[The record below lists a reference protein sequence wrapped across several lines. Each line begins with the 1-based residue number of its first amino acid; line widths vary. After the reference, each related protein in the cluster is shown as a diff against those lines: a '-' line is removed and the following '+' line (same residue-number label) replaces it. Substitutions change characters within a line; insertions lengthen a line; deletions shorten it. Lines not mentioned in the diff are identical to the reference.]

1 MGRISLGLI
10 AMLTLVGLPAHAQQ
24 GCTIS
29 GSTMV
34 CPNGVTVGGV
44 GQSVIIG
51 GHSMGEGSGDRKTD
65 DGRDVHIFGNQGV
78 FIGGR
83 GQAERLTP
91 TEPPPPE

>member
-1 MGRISLGLI
+1 
-10 AMLTLVGLPAHAQQ
+10 
-24 GCTIS
+24 
-29 GSTMV
+29 
-34 CPNGVTVGGV
+34 
-44 GQSVIIG
+44 
-51 GHSMGEGSGDRKTD
+51 MGEGSGDRKTD